1 MVSSQKI
8 RVRLAPSPTGFLHV
22 GTAQSALYNWLFA
35 KKNSGEFLLRIEDT
49 DKERSTKGYEQSTLE
64 ALEWLGLDWKGKII
78 RQSERH
84 AQYRKSLEKLI
95 SNKKVFWCNHSKEE
109 LEAEKTEQIEKKLPP
124 RHICNHRHHYKIP
137 ISSPERVGSWVI
149 RLAVDHDSNHKIIF
163 NDEIRGLIEFETK
176 LLGDFSIAKN
186 LDEPLYNLAVVIDDI
201 DMEISHVIRGEDHI
215 SNTPKQILIY
225 EALGLTPP
233 TFAHLPLILAADRS
247 KLSKRHG
254 AVAVVDYK
262 KDYLPEA
269 LINFLGCLGY
279 TFSKEMLS
287 AQEMIGEFELDKVH
301 KAGAVFDIKKLNW
314 YNAQY
319 IKKLSVG
326 EFRKLTGLEISDAG
340 IALITERLEKLTDVQ
355 AFTYLWMEP
364 IYSKELLCWKD
375 SDFEQ
380 IKASLGA
387 SLGVLKD
394 VEMTREAILAKL
406 ERLSVELGNKGLVF
420 WPLRV
425 ALSGKE
431 KSPGPVEI
439 AIALG
444 KEESL
449 KRIQKAIEIL

>member
-1 MVSSQKI
+1 MVK
-8 RVRLAPSPTGFLHV
+8 VRLAPSPTGFLHV

-64 ALEWLGLDWKGKII
+64 ALEWLDLKWDGDVVH
-78 RQSERH
+78 QSERT
-84 AQYRKSLEKLI
+84 ANYRRALEKLLAE
-95 SNKKVFWCNHSKEE
+95 KKAFYCGHTKEE
-109 LEAEKTEQIEKKLPP
+109 LEAEQKRQAELKEPP
-124 RHICNHRHHYKIP
+124 RHICDHKTKGLKAGI
-137 ISSPERVGSWVI
+137 I
-149 RLAVDHDSNHKIIF
+149 RLANDAERTINF
-163 NDEIRGLIEFETK
+163 NDQIRGPIEFNAR
-176 LLGDFSIAKN
+176 LLGDFSIAKS
-186 LDEPLYNLAVVIDDI
+186 LDEPLYNFAVVIDDI
-201 DMEISHVIRGEDHI
+201 DMEITHVIRGEDHI

-225 EALGLTPP
+225 EALGLKPP
-233 TFAHLPLILAADRS
+233 TFAHLPLILAPDRS

-262 KDYLPEA
+262 NDYLPSA

-279 TFSKEMLS
+279 TFSKEIISLE
-287 AQEMIGEFELDKVH
+287 EMVGEFELDKVH

-319 IKKLSVG
+319 IKKLSPN
-326 EFRKLTGLEISDAG
+326 EFKKLTGLEVSDVG
-340 IALITERLEKLTDVQ
+340 VALITERLEKLTDTQ

-364 IYSKELLCWKD
+364 TYSKELLLWKE
-375 SDFEQ
+375 SDFGQ
-380 IKASLGA
+380 VKASLVA

-406 ERLSVELGNKGLVF
+406 ERLSGELGNKGLVF

-431 KSPGPVEI
+431 KSPDPVDI
-439 AIALG
+439 ALALG
-444 KEESL
+444 KGETL
-449 KRIQKAIEIL
+449 KRMQKAIEIL